1 MKKIHSLSGS
11 DLARKIRSRDISSVE
26 AVEHFIARIENL
38 DPELNAVI
46 VRDFDRA
53 REAARKADQ
62 AIADNALADGKPL
75 GPLHGVPMT
84 IKDAFEIEGLSCEV
98 GAPNFK
104 GRVSTSNA
112 RIVQKLLDAGVIF
125 IGKTNTPFMCG
136 DWQTFNPVT
145 GTTNNPW
152 NLAHTPG
159 GSSGGS
165 AAALAAGLTPLEFGS
180 DIGGS
185 IRVPAHFCGLFG
197 HKPSHGIIS
206 QRGHVPPEHG
216 ALSDR
221 DLNVVGPLARSV
233 EDLELLLDIT
243 MGADEPAAAAYHIAL
258 QGPRAQTPKNLRVA
272 VWADDPYCP
281 VSTDISANILKA
293 ARTLEALGASIQEA
307 KPNIDLANNTETF
320 LLLLHSVMASDFPPS
335 VRERMKSIADAAP
348 KDDKSLAIMQA
359 RGSSLS
365 HADWLAANEARYAIQ
380 AEWMKFFQ
388 GVDVLLCPVT
398 PRAALLH
405 TQDPDFNARR
415 MMVDGVDRAYGEN
428 IVWMGLATPCGLPST
443 VVPIGLSQDGLPIG
457 MQIIAAKY
465 EDKTSMAV
473 ARWLE
478 ENGYSFQAPE
488 TYN

>member
-1 MKKIHSLSGS
+1 MEKIHRLSGS
-11 DLARKIRSRDISSVE
+11 ELARKIRNKEISSLD
-26 AVEHFIARIENL
+26 AVEHFIARIESF
-38 DPELNAVI
+38 DPDLNAVV

-53 REAARKADQ
+53 RDAAKNADK
-62 AIADNALADGKPL
+62 AIAENALPDGKPL

-84 IKDAFEIEGLSCEV
+84 IKDAFEIDGLTCDV
-98 GAPNFK
+98 GVPNFQ
-104 GRVSTSNA
+104 GHVSTSNA
-112 RIVQKLLDAGVIF
+112 RVVQKLQQAGAIF

-136 DWQTFNPVT
+136 DWQTFNPLS

-216 ALSDR
+216 TLSDR
-221 DLNVVGPLARSV
+221 DLNVVGPLARSAD
-233 EDLELLLDIT
+233 DLELLLDIT
-243 MGADEPAAAAYHIAL
+243 AGPDEPACAAYHFAL

-281 VSTDISANILKA
+281 VSADISANIHKA
-293 ARTLEALGASIQEA
+293 ASTLEALGASITEA
-307 KPNIDLANNTETF
+307 KPNFDLAHNTETF
-320 LLLLHSVMASDFPPS
+320 LLLLHSVMASDFPEAI
-335 VRERMKSIADAAP
+335 RTRMKSIADAAP
-348 KDDKSLAIMQA
+348 KDDKSFAVLQA

-365 HADWLAANEARYAIQ
+365 HADWLAANETRHAIQ
-380 AEWMKFFQ
+380 AEWTKFFMD
-388 GVDVLLCPVT
+388 VDVLICPVT
-398 PRAALLH
+398 PRAAMPH

-415 MMVDGVDRAYGEN
+415 MTVDGTDRAYGEN

-457 MQIIAAKY
+457 MQIIAPKY
-465 EDKTSMAV
+465 EDKTSIAV

-478 ENGYSFQAPE
+478 ENGHQFKAPAA
-488 TYN
+488 YN